1 MSNQP
6 EKTRRDSETELVEQ
20 RNPAFA
26 SEAQDGPAAA
36 GAMAVGADKK
46 LKPKLVR
53 RKSGNSKTKTPEQ
66 NLRSGM
72 ARTSSNNNRNTSG
85 KAYNPTNL
93 DNHSR
98 AILPAYPSPFAHKGI
113 GMEDFGET
121 QEGSHSLA
129 ISPQRSSR
137 MDPRELAK
145 SLLMPNETPVS
156 FDGKTETWA
165 LHCRS
170 IAIEKTRLLSTDQ
183 TTKLDTP
190 LEELPG
196 RVILFTNQRIIIAD
210 SSYLDMSFSNV
221 SNGKTDKNG
230 DIVVR
235 RSSLLLSFFL
245 GPSPFIFWCS
255 HVYSRFVSC
264 TCNSYRQTQRRER

>member
-129 ISPQRSSR
+129 ISHQRSSR

-245 GPSPFIFWCS
+245 GPSPFIFLVLTRLFTFCLL
-255 HVYSRFVSC
+255 YM
-264 TCNSYRQTQRRER
+264 